1 MSRKTTAA
9 RHLSE
14 DELVLYHYR
23 EARDAE
29 AVASHLES
37 CDGCRSIYDALQ
49 QTLSAVGTLSV
60 PEPDETFESRMW
72 QRVEPGLTARRRRAW
87 LELFRPARLAF
98 AGAMAVLLVAA
109 FVAGRYWP
117 RTAPAT
123 VAPPAQASEAG
134 TRHHVL
140 LVAVG
145 DHLERSQ
152 MALLEIVNAEPE
164 GTVDISSEQEW
175 VRDLVPEN
183 RLYRQTAAQ
192 AGETG
197 VASLLDDLER
207 VLLEIAHSPSTLSPD
222 EFDEIR
228 HRIESQG
235 IIFKVHVLGSDVR
248 ERQLEA
254 TRTVTRQRS

>member
-1 MSRKTTAA
+1 MSRETTAA

-37 CDGCRSIYDALQ
+37 CDGCRNVYDALQ
-49 QTLSAVGTLSV
+49 RTLSAVETLSV
-60 PEPDETFESRMW
+60 PEPDETFEARMW

-87 LELFRPARLAF
+87 MQLFRPARLAF

-117 RTAPAT
+117 RIAPAT
-123 VAPPAQASEAG
+123 VAPPAQASDAG
-134 TRHHVL
+134 APHRVL
-140 LVAVG
+140 LLAVG

-164 GTVDISSEQEW
+164 GKIDISTEQEL

-197 VASLLDDLER
+197 MAGLLDDLER

-228 HRIESQG
+228 QRIDSQG
-235 IIFKVHVLGSDVR
+235 IIFKVRVLGSDVR
-248 ERQLEA
+248 EREREA
-254 TRTVTRQRS
+254 ARALPRQRS